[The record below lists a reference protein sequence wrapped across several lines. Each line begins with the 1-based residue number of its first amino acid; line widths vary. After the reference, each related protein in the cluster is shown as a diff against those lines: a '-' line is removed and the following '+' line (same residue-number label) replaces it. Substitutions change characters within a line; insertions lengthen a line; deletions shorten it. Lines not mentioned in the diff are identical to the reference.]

1 MKKRE
6 AQHIMNG
13 MFTYLKR
20 IGDVTFDVNLL
31 GTKIEDFPGNFEKQG
46 VKTKYMPIL
55 PMFKNLFI
63 EIIFQHIMEL
73 NKKVDNAWGDFHFV
87 TFYIHPN
94 EKTIEMEHF
103 IEELQ
108 YLHQGVRRFKSPKF
122 IRETM
127 FENDCNEFSIE
138 FNGQY
143 GSFDLDSDSLDSDS
157 IKLLWGDVNQH
168 KSRFKDYITNYF
180 PFFQTETGS
189 SGTIMVK
196 NDMVSISC
204 DYKELNWVPSGI
216 NVKYEPNSFDD

>member
-1 MKKRE
+1 
-6 AQHIMNG
+6 
-13 MFTYLKR
+13 
-20 IGDVTFDVNLL
+20 
-31 GTKIEDFPGNFEKQG
+31 
-46 VKTKYMPIL
+46 
-55 PMFKNLFI
+55 
-63 EIIFQHIMEL
+63 MEL

-143 GSFDLDSDSLDSDS
+143 GAFDLDSDSLDSDS

-168 KSRFKDYITNYF
+168 KSRFEDYITNYF
-180 PFFQTETGS
+180 PFFQTGDGS